1 VIIDDRTERAGV
13 KFRDAE
19 LTGLPLRVTVGKR
32 GLAEGTAEITERATG
47 ETRKVPV
54 GEAVAQVSAALA
66 AA

>member
-1 VIIDDRTERAGV
+1 V

-19 LTGLPLRVTVGKR
+19 LTGIPLRVTVGKR

-54 GEAVAQVSAALA
+54 GDVAGQVSAALSTP
-66 AA
+66 